1 MKIFLKR
8 ALTSNKGVALITVI
22 LLVSVLVALAIEL
35 NRSARADIYD
45 AANIS
50 DGIKLAYIA
59 KSGFY
64 GAAVL
69 LLNADSERATTL
81 FEDWANTEA
90 LSVRSREFFDNGYFV
105 VRVEDEMGKIPL
117 NKLAENAVLRSVL
130 IRLLGQPEFGLD
142 RAKAE
147 EIVAAIKDWV
157 DEDNDLTSGGAE
169 SPYYM
174 TLDPPYRAKN
184 APLDCIEELLMVKGI
199 TKEIFAGTK
208 EKPALADFVTA
219 DGDGLININTAP
231 LLVLRSLSDAITP
244 TIAQQLDEHRRKN
257 GNDLSSVT
265 WFADIV
271 GGTIDTSVFTAS
283 SNYFKIISA
292 GKMNKMEQKIAAIIA
307 RDGKSAKILKWRV
320 D

>member
-1 MKIFLKR
+1 MKLFFKR
-8 ALTSNKGVALITVI
+8 IMKNNKGVALITVI

-45 AANIS
+45 AANVS
-50 DGIKLAYIA
+50 DGIKLTYIA

-64 GAAVL
+64 GAAAL
-69 LLNADSERATTL
+69 LLNTDNESATTL
-81 FEDWANTEA
+81 LEDWANTEA

-147 EIVAAIKDWV
+147 EIVASIKDWI
-157 DEDNDLTSGGAE
+157 DEDNDVTSGGAE
-169 SPYYM
+169 SSYYL

-184 APLDCIEELLMVKGI
+184 APLDCIEELLMIKGI

-208 EKPALADFVTA
+208 EKPALADYVTA

-231 LLVLRSLSDAITP
+231 LLVLRSISDAITP
-244 TIAQQLDEHRRKN
+244 AIAQEMDEYRRNK
-257 GNDLSSVT
+257 GNELAQAWYIAYDNSLGNIAAVN
-265 WFADIV
+265 
-271 GGTIDTSVFTAS
+271 
-283 SNYFKIISA
+283 SNFFKIISA

>member
-1 MKIFLKR
+1 MKLFFKR
-8 ALTSNKGVALITVI
+8 IMKNNKGVALITVI

-45 AANIS
+45 AANVS
-50 DGIKLAYIA
+50 DGIKLTYIA

-64 GAAVL
+64 GAAAL
-69 LLNADSERATTL
+69 LLNTDNESATTL
-81 FEDWANTEA
+81 LEDWANTEA

-147 EIVAAIKDWV
+147 EIVASIKDWI
-157 DEDNDLTSGGAE
+157 DEDNDVTSGGAE
-169 SPYYM
+169 SSYYL

-184 APLDCIEELLMVKGI
+184 APLDCIEELLMIKGI

-208 EKPALADFVTA
+208 EKPALADYVTA

-231 LLVLRSLSDAITP
+231 LLVLRSISDAITP
-244 TIAQQLDEHRRKN
+244 AIAQEMDEYRRNKS
-257 GNDLSSVT
+257 NDLAQAWYIAYDNSLGNIAAVN
-265 WFADIV
+265 
-271 GGTIDTSVFTAS
+271 
-283 SNYFKIISA
+283 SNFFKIISA

>member
-64 GAAVL
+64 GAAAL
-69 LLNADSERATTL
+69 LLNADSESATTL

>member
-1 MKIFLKR
+1 MKFFFRRTLKNNR
-8 ALTSNKGVALITVI
+8 GIALITVI

-64 GAAVL
+64 GATAL
-69 LLNADSERATTL
+69 LLNTSSENATTL
-81 FEDWANTEA
+81 LDDWANTEA
-90 LSVRSREFFDNGYFV
+90 LSVRSREFFDNGYFI

-117 NKLAENAVLRSVL
+117 NKLAENAVLRSAL

-147 EIVAAIKDWV
+147 EIVASIKDWI
-157 DEDNDLTSGGAE
+157 DEDNDVTSGGAE
-169 SPYYM
+169 SSYY
-174 TLDPPYRAKN
+174 LAQDPPYRAKN
-184 APLDCIEELLMVKGI
+184 APLDCIEELLMIKGI

-208 EKPALADFVTA
+208 EKPALADYVTA

-244 TIAQQLDEHRRKN
+244 AIAQEMDEYRRNKS
-257 GNDLSSVT
+257 NDLAQAWYIAYDNSLGNI
-265 WFADIV
+265 A
-271 GGTIDTSVFTAS
+271 ALN

-292 GKMNKMEQKIAAIIA
+292 GKMNKMEQKITAIIA
-307 RDGKSAKILKWRV
+307 RDGKSAKILKWGV

>member
-1 MKIFLKR
+1 MNYFFSKIFGNNR
-8 ALTSNKGVALITVI
+8 GIALITVI
-22 LLVSVLVALAIEL
+22 LMVSVLVALAIEH

-50 DGIKLAYIA
+50 DGIALTYIA
-59 KSGFY
+59 RSGFY
-64 GAAVL
+64 GAAAL
-69 LLNADSERATTL
+69 LLKANDEGATTL
-81 FEDWANTEA
+81 LDDWANTEA

-117 NKLAENAVLRSVL
+117 NKLAESAVFRSTL
-130 IRLLGQPEFGLD
+130 TRLLSQPEFGLD

-147 EIVAAIKDWV
+147 EIVASIKDWI
-157 DEDNDLTSGGAE
+157 DEDNDVTSGGAE
-169 SPYYM
+169 SSYYLS
-174 TLDPPYRAKN
+174 LDSPYRAKN

-208 EKPALADFVTA
+208 EKAGLADYVTA

-244 TIAQQLDEHRRKN
+244 SIAQEMDEYRRNKNSGDLDQAWYRRYEDTLTDIATVN
-257 GNDLSSVT
+257 SS
-265 WFADIV
+265 
-271 GGTIDTSVFTAS
+271 
-283 SNYFKIISA
+283 YFKIISA
-292 GKMNKMEQKIAAIIA
+292 GKMNKMEQKITSVLA
-307 RDGKSAKILKWRV
+307 RNGKSAKILKWRI